1 MPPAVESLLLLN
13 ASASIGTLSGPTPE
27 VAALLAGSL
36 ERGRSAGESSPAYAL
51 ALANHGLVTWAQGK
65 PEGEGEVRRALAIL
79 EATQPRPIEACVVRL
94 AMGEQQM
101 SGGRLVEAQP
111 SILDGESCAERA
123 FVPGSI
129 VLLSARLS
137 ALEWLVR
144 SGRGSEAAGRLGE
157 AAREIE
163 QRLPKAR
170 WLIAEA
176 LVWQGRVMC
185 KSGQAAEGEAALRKA
200 GGLLAAEFGEGSGGV
215 RGVEKAIGACGK

>member
-13 ASASIGTLSGPTPE
+13 ASASIVTLAGPTEE
-27 VAALLAGSL
+27 VTALLAGSL
-36 ERGRSAGESSPAYAL
+36 ERGKAAGESSPAYAL

-65 PEGEGEVRRALAIL
+65 PEGEGEVRRALEIQ

-101 SGGRLVEAQP
+101 SGGRLAEARP
-111 SILDGESCAERA
+111 LILEGESCLARA
-123 FVPGSI
+123 LVPDSI

-137 ALEWLVR
+137 VLEWLVR
-144 SGRGSEAAGRLGE
+144 SGRGSEAAGPLGA

-185 KSGQAAEGEAALRKA
+185 KSGQAEEGASALRKA
-200 GGLLAAEFGEGSGGV
+200 GGLLTAEFGEGSAGV
-215 RGVEKAIGACGK
+215 RSVEKAIAACGK